1 MAAGPTA
8 GALGG
13 LAAAAAAVPPTEA
26 TIDLAGEAVRFR
38 VAGPDLAAAV
48 LRPFAPLR
56 TSADPVA
63 TVELWS
69 AEETG
74 VELPESITPERW
86 RIHADPDWMLHVQ
99 GRAATAL
106 DRHSGSIVGHR
117 LSAGAMTAH
126 ERTKVFPEVL
136 ALWLLDRGVLKVHAG
151 CVEGALLVGKSGS
164 GKSTATLAAT
174 ASGRAMLGDD
184 HVAVRGDVVHAV
196 SAAIRVQPSVL
207 DAAPWLRSAGDVVD
221 IPGDKSM
228 VFVPRLGPPAPVR
241 VVLAPTAAPG
251 TGLRPLRPAEALR
264 VLAPSTLMG
273 VVGGGAAAFQ
283 AMGDLVAG
291 VPAFAL
297 HHGGDPAVAAA
308 LIGEALA

>member
-1 MAAGPTA
+1 MTATALADLRAGFQEAASIVA
-8 GALGG
+8 
-13 LAAAAAAVPPTEA
+13 PTEA
-26 TIDLAGEAVRFR
+26 TIDLAGDAVRFR
-38 VAGPDLAAAV
+38 IVGPELAATV

-56 TSADPVA
+56 TTATPVA
-63 TVELWS
+63 TIDLWS
-69 AEETG
+69 ATETG
-74 VELPESITPERW
+74 VDLPVSITPERW
-86 RIHADPDWMLHVQ
+86 RIDSDPSWMVHVQ
-99 GRAATAL
+99 DRAATAL
-106 DRHSGSIVGHR
+106 DRQSGTIVGHR
-117 LSAGAMTAH
+117 LSAEAMTAH

-151 CVEGALLVGKSGS
+151 CIEGALLVGKSGS

-184 HVAVRGDVVHAV
+184 HVAVRGDIVHAV

-207 DAAPWLRSAGDVVD
+207 DAAPWLRAAGEVVD